1 MDDVLYGAVCNNV
14 VVIKYLSDA
23 GFITRGLFSNN
34 RAYIPDKF
42 LIYKPNFYFECY
54 EFFRNK
60 KVRIKDQS
68 KVLSASFD
76 SPQNVRAGQIIYGE
90 CQPTKNFIEEKIKQ
104 FPELRLPFERGNI
117 KNISP
122 QAKAN
127 ALGFFTGCEFK
138 EKDRNLNK
146 FIDDLIC
153 SEIFTRVPME
163 EMFVEFIS
171 KGDSPQSQWKK
182 IIDLYIELSIQEI
195 KSDKKM
201 RQSEKE
207 SLVSSV
213 RRAREVRIENMSS
226 LSSATWPKQLMPRP
240 NWFSYEI

>member
-34 RAYIPDKF
+34 RAYIPGKF

-60 KVRIKDQS
+60 KVKIKDLS
-68 KVLSASFD
+68 KILSASFD
-76 SPQNVRAGQIIYGE
+76 APENIRAGQIIYGE
-90 CQPTKNFIEEKIKQ
+90 CQPTKDFIQEKIQ
-104 FPELRLPFERGNI
+104 SFPELKIPFERGNI
-117 KNISP
+117 KSIPP
-122 QAKAN
+122 QAKAD
-127 ALGFFTGCEFK
+127 ALSFFTGSNFK
-138 EKDRNLNK
+138 SKDKNLNK

-163 EMFVEFIS
+163 EMFIEFIS
-171 KGDSPQSQWKK
+171 KGDSPQDQWKK
-182 IIDLYIELSIQEI
+182 VINLYIELSIQEI
-195 KSDKKM
+195 KSDKRMKPE
-201 RQSEKE
+201 EKK
-207 SLVSSV
+207 SLVESIKKASETRV
-213 RRAREVRIENMSS
+213 ENVSS
-226 LSSATWPKQLMPRP
+226 LKSATWPKQLMPKP